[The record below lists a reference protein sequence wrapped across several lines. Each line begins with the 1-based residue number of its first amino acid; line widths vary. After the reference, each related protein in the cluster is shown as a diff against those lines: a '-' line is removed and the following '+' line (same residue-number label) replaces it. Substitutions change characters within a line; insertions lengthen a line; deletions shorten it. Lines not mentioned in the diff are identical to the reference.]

1 MFCILLSN
9 MLGWE
14 AHKQLIKTTM
24 KYLTILLA
32 LAAIS
37 TSAFAQIDR
46 PERPRTD
53 ALIER
58 IKNALEGDLSE
69 RRKAYL
75 EHRLAY
81 IELHSDIREALR
93 NAIGDLGEDATDEE
107 RKAARDSVRDQFSDQ
122 LQEIK
127 EARRDAAKK
136 RRTNRGDDAPT
147 DG

>member
-1 MFCILLSN
+1 
-9 MLGWE
+9 
-14 AHKQLIKTTM
+14 M

-37 TSAFAQIDR
+37 TSALAQTDR
-46 PERPRTD
+46 PERPDSPRTD

-58 IKNALEGDLSE
+58 IKNALEGDLSD

-75 EHRLAY
+75 EHRLGY

-93 NAIGDLGEDATDEE
+93 SAIGELGEDATDEE

-122 LQEIK
+122 LQAIK

-136 RRTNRGDDAPT
+136 RRSNRGDDAPA

>member
-1 MFCILLSN
+1 
-9 MLGWE
+9 
-14 AHKQLIKTTM
+14 M

-32 LAAIS
+32 LAALTTS
-37 TSAFAQIDR
+37 TFAQDDLRERVDR
-46 PERPRTD
+46 PRAD

-81 IELHSDIREALR
+81 LELHVDMRQALR
-93 NAIGDLGEDATDEE
+93 DAIGELGEDATDEE
-107 RKAARDSVRDQFSDQ
+107 RMAARHDVRDQFSDQ

-127 EARRDAAKK
+127 DARREIARKK
-136 RRTNRGDDAPT
+136 RRANRGDDAPA